1 MPVFE
6 APIHG
11 LNLSEALKEAAAIA
25 PVGRAVLY
33 AYELYHPSMSEPV
46 RVVRNH
52 EPIEARLEA
61 DATRNPNEFVTFLA
75 SAVRVSRP
83 PEGDQAEAPS
93 INITIDNVSAQL
105 TQALRRARQ
114 SVEGALQQWELIE
127 RVYCSDDLDGPDIEP
142 PSRFTLSQVSYDA
155 VTATLTANFGD
166 PVNVSIPA
174 ITFKPEEYPGLANI

>member
-1 MPVFE
+1 MPVFN

-33 AYELYHPSMSEPV
+33 AYELWHPTMSEPV

-52 EPIEARLEA
+52 EPITAGLEEFA
-61 DATRNPNEFVTFLA
+61 PRNVGEFVTYMA
-75 SAVRVSRP
+75 SAIRVSRP

-93 INITIDNVSAQL
+93 INITVDNVSAEL
-105 TQALRRARQ
+105 TQALRVARQ
-114 SVEGALQQWELIE
+114 SVIGALQQWELIE
-127 RVYCSDDLDGPDIEP
+127 RVYCSDDLTAPDIDP
-142 PSRFTLSQVSYDA
+142 PSTFTLSQVTYDA

-166 PVNVSIPA
+166 PVNVGIPA
-174 ITFKPEEYPGLANI
+174 LTFKPEEYPGLANL